1 MNIEQ
6 YITYIVIISVLLVSP
21 GPSVLLSINNGL
33 NHGKK
38 LAAVGVLG
46 NVAAFQLLL
55 IISATGLGAVILT
68 FSELLIAIKI
78 IGAGY
83 LCYIGFKVYRS
94 PVSKLNTDNSQS
106 SLNYQ
111 PWLIFK
117 QAFGVTSLNPK
128 ALIFVSALLPQ
139 FISPTVSL
147 MPQVVTLCIISALIH
162 FTIYF
167 GYAALAAK
175 VKKLVRSEKGRG
187 LFNKISGVTFL
198 IFGIALGLSGS
209 AA

>member
-6 YITYIVIISVLLVSP
+6 YVTYTVIITVLLVSP

-38 LAAVGVLG
+38 LAALGVLG

-68 FSELLIAIKI
+68 FSELLTFIKV

-83 LCYIGFKVYRS
+83 LCYLGIKVYRS
-94 PVSKLNTDNSQS
+94 PVSQFDTDGSQS
-106 SLNYQ
+106 SLHHQ

-117 QAFGVTSLNPK
+117 QAFWVTSMNPK

-139 FISPTVSL
+139 FINPTVSL
-147 MPQVVTLCIISALIH
+147 MPQVVMLCIISALIH

-167 GYAALAAK
+167 GYAALAEK
-175 VKKLVRSEKGRG
+175 VKQLVGGEKGRG
-187 LFNKISGVTFL
+187 RFNKVSGVTFV
-198 IFGIALGLSGS
+198 IFGIVLGLSGS
-209 AA
+209 TT